1 MNEKNVKITKLAHSF
16 KGYESSYNV
25 EILNLFNPELQLKHT
40 EFELKNRL
48 IDLMT
53 STEFN

>member
-40 EFELKNRL
+40 EFELKNKL